1 MHLGKKERLAFKKI
15 LIYVLNI
22 SFKRNPETIFS
33 DTCQV
38 KRQGQ
43 HSRGALAQVPVAI
56 PVQLPAHS
64 VPGRAAEPGPV
75 PVPQEPI
82 LQTQRKFWRLVADQP
97 NYSLSEL
104 VAERFLSLS
113 LSLDKSVIQENK
125 QSLEREREREICFW
139 LFFLGIRQKCVVY
152 YI

>member
-1 MHLGKKERLAFKKI
+1 MSSQKTRPAFQMGTGSGPSCNSSPAPCS
-15 LIYVLNI
+15 L
-22 SFKRNPETIFS
+22 STWES
-33 DTCQV
+33 
-38 KRQGQ
+38 
-43 HSRGALAQVPVAI
+43 SGAWSSA
-56 PVQLPAHS
+56 S
-64 VPGRAAEPGPV
+64 M

-113 LSLDKSVIQENK
+113 LSLDKSAIQENK

-152 YI
+152 YL